1 MAYTFN
7 YPNTPYYLP
16 TTTSIDISIN
26 ITGGS
31 EPDPVIYKISS
42 SSPNTTLPSGL
53 SINPTT
59 GAIRGTTTFTS
70 ISPLKQYIIDASST
84 TVSYSSNPVFILVD
98 YTPIF
103 EYPNTPYILIKNNNY
118 SILPNYTFGNKIG
131 ITYSIISSPPL
142 TDISLNLRTTDGTI
156 LGTPDISS
164 NLTTYTIRANN
175 NNVLYDAT
183 LQIAVEG
190 LPTLTYPNDSYSL
203 TQNEYV
209 SIIPIETSSGTNPLH
224 TISCTLPSGLSLNSQ
239 TGEIYGTPTILTTF
253 YEYTITITNTVGST
267 SASIK
272 ISVVREFLSPPVF
285 SCENIPSADFITNPD
300 IQMRR
305 KAEILQYKHN
315 SSNLTKQQYLS
326 LLAKGKGPYAKRAW
340 ATQGD
345 AFTSSNTSGLTQLGN
360 TLECNSKNRIICKP
374 SSSSNV
380 PGPVVDLCY
389 NPDIKVMGYNQPN
402 RQRINIG
409 FKWPYKG
416 GN

>member
-1 MAYTFN
+1 MTYTFN

-26 ITGGS
+26 VTGGS
-31 EPDPVIYKISS
+31 EPSPITYKISS

-59 GAIRGTTTFTS
+59 GAINGTTTFIS
-70 ISPLKQYIIDASST
+70 ISPLKEYIIDASSS
-84 TVSYSSNPVFILVD
+84 TVLYSSEPVFILVD
-98 YTPIF
+98 YIPIF
-103 EYPNTPYILIKNNNY
+103 NFPNTPYILIKNNNY
-118 SILPNYTFGNKIG
+118 TISPNYTFGNKIG
-131 ITYSIISSPPL
+131 IVYSVVSPPSL

-156 LGTPDISS
+156 LGTPNISS
-164 NLTTYTIRANN
+164 NLTTYTIRATNN
-175 NNVLYDAT
+175 NIIYDTT
-183 LQIAVEG
+183 LQIAVED
-190 LPTLTYPNDSYSL
+190 LPTLNYPNDSYSL

-224 TISCTLPSGLSLNSQ
+224 TISCTLPSGLTLDSK

-253 YEYTITITNTVGST
+253 YDYTITITNTIG
-267 SASIK
+267 SASKTIK
-272 ISVVREFLSPPVF
+272 LSVVREFLSPPVF
-285 SCENIPSADFITNPD
+285 SCENISSDDFITNPN

-305 KAEILQYKHN
+305 KAEILQYKQN

-345 AFTSSNTSGLTQLGN
+345 AFTSSNTSGLTQSGN
-360 TLECNSKNRIICKP
+360 TLECNSQNRILCKP

-380 PGPVVDLCY
+380 PGPVVNLCY
-389 NPDIKVMGYNQPN
+389 NPDIKLIGYNQPN

>member
-16 TTTSIDISIN
+16 TTTIIDISIN
-26 ITGGS
+26 VTGGTAPS
-31 EPDPVIYKISS
+31 PVIYKISS
-42 SSPNTTLPSGL
+42 SSPNTILPNGL

-59 GAIRGTTTFTS
+59 GAINGTTTFNS

-84 TVSYSSNPVFILVD
+84 TVLYSSNPVFILVD

-103 EYPNTPYILIKNNNY
+103 EYPSNPYTLIKGNNY
-118 SILPNYTFGNKIG
+118 SIFPNYTFGNNIG
-131 ITYSIISSPPL
+131 ITYSIISLPSL
-142 TDISLNLRTTDGTI
+142 TDISLNLRTTDGAI

-175 NNVLYDAT
+175 NNILYDAT
-183 LQIAVEG
+183 IQIAVED
-190 LPTLTYPNDSYSL
+190 LPTLNYPNSNYSL

-209 SIIPIETSSGTNPLH
+209 SILPIETSNGINPLY
-224 TISCTLPSGLSLNSQ
+224 TINCRLPSGLTLNTT
-239 TGEIYGTPTILTTF
+239 TGEIYGTPNILTTF
-253 YEYTITITNTVGST
+253 YAYTITITNNVGS
-267 SASIK
+267 ASTTI
-272 ISVVREFLSPPVF
+272 IIGIVREFLSPPVF

-305 KAEILQYKHN
+305 KAEILQYKQN

-326 LLAKGKGPYAKRAW
+326 LLARGKGPYSKRVW

-345 AFTSSNTSGLTQLGN
+345 AYTSSNTSGLTQSGN
-360 TLECNSKNRIICKP
+360 TLECNSPNRIICKP

-389 NPDIKVMGYNQPN
+389 NPDIKVIGYTQPN
-402 RQRINIG
+402 RKRVNIG